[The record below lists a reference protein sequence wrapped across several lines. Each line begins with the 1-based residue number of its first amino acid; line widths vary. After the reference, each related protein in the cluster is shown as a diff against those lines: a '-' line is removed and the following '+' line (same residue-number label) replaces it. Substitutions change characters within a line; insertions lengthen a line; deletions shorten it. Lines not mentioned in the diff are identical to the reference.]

1 MREPDAGSSMK
12 YMWIVYTL
20 HAEILTLWLSIAK
33 RGVGWRR
40 GDNKSES
47 AMDGWMDR
55 IERQSNQCIFNN

>member
-20 HAEILTLWLSIAK
+20 HAKILTLWLSTAE
-33 RGVGWRR
+33 RGGGGEEIIRVKVRW
-40 GDNKSES
+40 
-47 AMDGWMDR
+47 MDGWMDR

>member
-20 HAEILTLWLSIAK
+20 HAEILTLWLSIAEK
-33 RGVGWRR
+33 GGGWRR

-47 AMDGWMDR
+47 AMDGWMDG
-55 IERQSNQCIFNN
+55 